1 MIKGTMKIELT
12 DVHTGETQTVLE
24 HNMVTN
30 ALREIFKP
38 LGLVKSPGN
47 AMNSWAPYYQK
58 LLGGILLFDTN
69 IEENAANLY
78 PPASAKL
85 IGCGAYGLQNNTTGT
100 YRGGYNQT
108 ESELNLQN
116 RYMKYVYDFATSQ
129 ANGTIACVC
138 LTHLNGGFTS
148 YGSENAVFTN
158 SYPLALRVD
167 DGQLQ
172 YVYTNYTGATTGDK
186 YSGMSIGTT
195 QCLFAI
201 DRERDIAYYFCI
213 DNATTV
219 RIIKRRAYL
228 QSVSVLENPY
238 NQKALIE
245 ETDVS
250 IGTALATNYI
260 AYNFDTADNALYVF
274 TSSAHYIKPNET
286 FMVTKI
292 DFNTWAVH
300 QFSMTNT
307 TDVNISTNGM
317 RFAFAHQGF
326 VYLKNYSSPY
336 DVYKFEIGNAANV
349 TKLKRS
355 GMSTIPGL
363 PQMAI
368 NGRIYYEDSQGNSN
382 YYDMYIA
389 NASTDELLRSETCRI
404 YNGGNYYCYTPV
416 INEPMLFYCSGG
428 NWSTAG
434 FFVMAN
440 YLATINNLSEPVTKT
455 ADKTMKITYII
466 QEQ

>member
-1 MIKGTMKIELT
+1 MIKGKMKIEVT

-38 LGLVKSPGN
+38 LGLVKSPN
-47 AMNSWAPYYQK
+47 YAMNSWAPYYQK

-69 IEENAANLY
+69 IEENADNLY
-78 PPASAKL
+78 PPASAKM
-85 IGCGAYGLQNNTTGT
+85 IGCAAYGLQNNTTGT
-100 YRGGYNQT
+100 ARGGYNQT

-116 RYMKYVYDFATSQ
+116 HYMKYVYDFATSQ

-138 LTHLNGGFTS
+138 LTHLNGGFGS
-148 YGSENAVFTN
+148 YGSEDAVFTS
-158 SYPLALRVD
+158 SYPLGVRVD

-186 YSGMSIGTT
+186 YSGMTVGKTE
-195 QCLFAI
+195 CLFAI
-201 DRERDIAYYFCI
+201 DRERDILYYFCI
-213 DNATTV
+213 DNSTTI

-245 ETDVS
+245 EEDATL
-250 IGTALATNYI
+250 GTEVATNYI

-274 TSSAHYIKPNET
+274 TSGAYYIKPGET
-286 FMVTKI
+286 FMVTKL
-292 DFNTWAVH
+292 DFNTWAV
-300 QFSMTNT
+300 QQYSMVNT
-307 TDVNISTNGM
+307 TDLNIATNGM
-317 RFAFAHQGF
+317 RFAFAHHGF

-336 DVYKFEIGNAANV
+336 DVYKFEIDNAANV
-349 TKLKRS
+349 TKLKNT
-355 GMSTIPGL
+355 GATTIPGV
-363 PQMAI
+363 PQMGI
-368 NGRIYYEDSQGNSN
+368 NGRIYYENSN
-382 YYDMYIA
+382 SNSNSYDMYVA
-389 NASTDELLRSETCRI
+389 NESTNELLRSETSRI
-404 YNGGNYYCYTPV
+404 YNSNNYYCYTPV
-416 INEPMLFYCSGG
+416 LNEPMLFYCSMGSS
-428 NWSTAG
+428 STAG